1 MKKYAVILLGVAL
14 LSACNKTGIVPD
26 QPHTQKIYR
35 AADSS
40 QPPSKQ
46 LSLPDAQF
54 EHKLSQAMRD
64 QEQQIKVSLQ
74 KSVDPEEE
82 GLPKSLAQWMAAIE
96 KGGGKVNYEPIT
108 SEMSPIFFV
117 LGAVFLVS
125 AVSTLWN
132 ERDAHAQDEPVVT
145 NQYDMAKK
153 YNARLCYQR
162 DDNLV
167 TKVVFIDRETTHDKT
182 PACTE

>member
-1 MKKYAVILLGVAL
+1 MKKYAVILLSVAL
-14 LSACNKTGIVPD
+14 LSACTMGHKDDAGPSPD
-26 QPHTQKIYR
+26 
-35 AADSS
+35 
-40 QPPSKQ
+40 SKQ
-46 LSLPDAQF
+46 LSLPDGQF
-54 EHKLSQAMRD
+54 DHKLSQAMRD

-74 KSVDPEEE
+74 KSVDPEDE
-82 GLPKSLAQWMAAIE
+82 GLPKSLVHWMAAIE

-108 SEMSPIFFV
+108 SEMSPILLA

-125 AVSTLWN
+125 ALWN
-132 ERDAHAQDEPVVT
+132 ERDAQAQDEPVVT
-145 NQYDMAKK
+145 NQYDLAKK

-167 TKVVFIDRETTHDKT
+167 SKVVFIDRETTDDTT